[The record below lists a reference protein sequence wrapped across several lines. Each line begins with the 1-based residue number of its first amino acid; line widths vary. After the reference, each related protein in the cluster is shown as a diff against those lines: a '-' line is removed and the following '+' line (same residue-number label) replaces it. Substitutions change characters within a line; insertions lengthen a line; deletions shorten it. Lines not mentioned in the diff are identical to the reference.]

1 MEGQN
6 LEFILNLTFPE
17 ENYIRIAL
25 KNSIG
30 QSDLSKPIKIKVRNF
45 DYSHSMSINNIMLIM
60 VAVTVPLAL
69 LLSSFLV
76 LKQVFLLFK
85 INSIEFLNDMSFF
98 F

>member
-1 MEGQN
+1 VVKVEGKN
-6 LEFILNLTFPE
+6 LEFTLNLTFPE
-17 ENYIRIAL
+17 ENYIRISL

-76 LKQVFLLFK
+76 LKQVFFHLKLT
-85 INSIEFLNDMSFF
+85 L
-98 F
+98 